1 MKKHLFLFMAL
12 GALIFAQVMDRQIEA
27 TTDQIDKG
35 EQALTVLEPGE
46 FVGTV
51 ALGGFRM
58 IAVNILWVRALD
70 NQEDDKHFSA
80 LADAELITKLQ
91 PNVPSVWSF
100 IAWNLGYN
108 ISVLENSEEE
118 GYQWVQSGI
127 VKLREGC
134 DRAKQSKKI
143 WELRRDLGWFYYHRV
158 GPGFEGYNRKFKE
171 DKELNPKGLDPLFL
185 AVEEFDKACSH
196 PDHSFMV
203 DLLLYRASLDSLV
216 ALDLTDEERA
226 QFHQRIKR
234 VKSHIQEDH
243 PDPQLS
249 HRLSTFDQQYKLVLQ
264 MEQERR

>member
-1 MKKHLFLFMAL
+1 MKKHIFLIVSILAL
-12 GALIFAQVMDRQIEA
+12 VFAQVMDRQIEA
-27 TTDQIDKG
+27 AVKDADKG

-58 IAVNILWVRALD
+58 IAVNLLWVRALE
-70 NQEDDKHFSA
+70 NQEEDKHFSA

-91 PNVPSVWSF
+91 PSVPGVWSF

-134 DRAKQSKKI
+134 DRARESRKI
-143 WELRRDLGWFYYHRV
+143 WELHRDLGWFYYHRV
-158 GPGFEGYNRKFKE
+158 GPLFEGYNRKFRA
-171 DKELNPKGLDPLFL
+171 DKELNPEGVDPLLL
-185 AVEEFDKACSH
+185 AVEQFEKAHKH
-196 PDHSFMV
+196 PDHTFMI
-203 DLLLYRASLDSLV
+203 DLLLYRAVLDSLV
-216 ALDLTDEERA
+216 ALDLSEEDRKKM
-226 QFHQRIKR
+226 HERIQV
-234 VKSHIQEDH
+234 VKDHIKEEH

-249 HRLSTFDQQYKLVLQ
+249 ERLSIFDQQYKSILK
-264 MEQERR
+264 MERRRR

>member
-1 MKKHLFLFMAL
+1 MKKHLFLIVAVLAL
-12 GALIFAQVMDRQIEA
+12 VFAQVMDRQIEDA
-27 TTDQIDKG
+27 ADEADKG

-58 IAVNILWVRALD
+58 IAVNMLWVRALE
-70 NQEDDKHFSA
+70 NQEQDKHFSA

-91 PNVPSVWSF
+91 PNVPGVWSF

-134 DRAKQSKKI
+134 DRARQSRKI

-158 GPGFEGYNRKFKE
+158 GPLFEGYNRKFKADE
-171 DKELNPKGLDPLFL
+171 ELNPDGVDPLLL
-185 AVEEFDKACSH
+185 AIEQFDKACSH
-196 PDHSFMV
+196 PDHSFMI
-203 DLLLYRASLDSLV
+203 DLLLYRALIDSLV
-216 ALDLTDEERA
+216 ALDLNEEQRGWMHA
-226 QFHQRIKR
+226 RIKV
-234 VKSHIQEDH
+234 VKDHIEEAH

-249 HRLSTFDQQYKLVLQ
+249 ERLSIFDQQYKLVLK
-264 MEQERR
+264 MERKQR